1 MSVNVVN
8 MLKKNNFEHGD
19 ILVHYAKSF
28 HINGMSFEDL
38 IQEGAIAYIEA
49 ERSFNEDKGSL
60 RGFIGLCVKRHL
72 ISQLKKSK
80 TEKRRMYI
88 ESLSLEKKNEDDDDL
103 YGCVPDNTDL
113 EKEVIKKEKLE
124 KVYKLIDNT
133 FSELERDCFL
143 MFLNGYS
150 YEEITDELGI
160 HEKSVDNA
168 LVRARRKINENSNR
182 RT

>member
-1 MSVNVVN
+1 
-8 MLKKNNFEHGD
+8 
-19 ILVHYAKSF
+19 
-28 HINGMSFEDL
+28 
-38 IQEGAIAYIEA
+38 
-49 ERSFNEDKGSL
+49 
-60 RGFIGLCVKRHL
+60 
-72 ISQLKKSK
+72 
-80 TEKRRMYI
+80 
-88 ESLSLEKKNEDDDDL
+88 LEKKNEEDDDL